1 MAFGDDTLEPAKPE
15 DLAIC
20 AALMD
25 EGRAFQR
32 QRGFVQWTE
41 DYPNRDTVKADIH
54 RQKGYVL
61 KSGGDIAGYL
71 CGF

>member
-1 MAFGDDTLEPAKPE
+1 MGSGDHTLEPAGME
-15 DLAIC
+15 ELAVC

-32 QRGFVQWTE
+32 QQGFVQWTE
-41 DYPNRDTVKADIH
+41 DHPNRDTVKADIR

-61 KSGGDIAGYL
+61 RSGGEIAGYV

>member
-1 MAFGDDTLEPAKPE
+1 MAFGDDTLEPARVA
-15 DLAIC
+15 DLAVC

-25 EGRAFQR
+25 EGSAFQR

-54 RQKGYVL
+54 RQRGCVL
-61 KSGGDIAGYL
+61 KSGGEIAGYL